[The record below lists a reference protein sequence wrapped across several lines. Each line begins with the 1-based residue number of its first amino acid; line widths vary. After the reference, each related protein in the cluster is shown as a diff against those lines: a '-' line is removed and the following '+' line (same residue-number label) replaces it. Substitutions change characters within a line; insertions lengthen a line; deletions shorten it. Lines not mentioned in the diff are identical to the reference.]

1 MPQRIQVGQRL
12 PEVTLARA
20 DGQTLERVELLP
32 LLQGRRVV
40 LVGLPGA
47 FTPVCTGNHIPE
59 LKACAGSLK
68 ASGLQEIICVAPN
81 SPWVVREWAERT
93 DPEGQ
98 LTFLSDG
105 NLELARAAGL
115 QARAPRLFLGTCSAR
130 YAMIVDHAVIEKL
143 AVEHDVE
150 ALSCT
155 RPRPFVEL

>member
-1 MPQRIQVGQRL
+1 MGLRIQVGQRL

-20 DGQTLERVELLP
+20 NGLSLERVDLLP

-47 FTPVCTGNHIPE
+47 FTPVCTGHHIPE
-59 LKACAGSLK
+59 LKAHAASLK
-68 ASGLQEIICVAPN
+68 ASGYQEIICIAPN
-81 SPWVVREWAERT
+81 SPWAVKAWADCT

-105 NLELARAAGL
+105 NLELARATGL
-115 QARAPRLFLGTCSAR
+115 AAHAPRLFLGSCSAR
-130 YAMIVDHAVIEKL
+130 YAMIVDRAVIQKL
-143 AVEHDVE
+143 AVEADID

-155 RPRPFVEL
+155 RPGLFAEI